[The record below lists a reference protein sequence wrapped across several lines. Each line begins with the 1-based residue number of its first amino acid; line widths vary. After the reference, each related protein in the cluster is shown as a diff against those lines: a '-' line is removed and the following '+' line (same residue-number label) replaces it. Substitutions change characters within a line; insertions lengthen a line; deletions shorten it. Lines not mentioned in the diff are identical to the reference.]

1 MFINKLKTKLRS
13 FFFLQN
19 GFKDTKN
26 LPLLFEE
33 ISRQELSKC
42 LRKFVFVVKKTLFA
56 VRSLRAKIIIV
67 GNSKFGEGKRR
78 NEFVEWHV
86 AWLAE

>member
-1 MFINKLKTKLRS
+1 M
-13 FFFLQN
+13 
-19 GFKDTKN
+19 
-26 LPLLFEE
+26 P
-33 ISRQELSKC
+33 SKV
-42 LRKFVFVVKKTLFA
+42 LFVVKKTLFA

-67 GNSKFGEGKRR
+67 DNSKFGEGKRR